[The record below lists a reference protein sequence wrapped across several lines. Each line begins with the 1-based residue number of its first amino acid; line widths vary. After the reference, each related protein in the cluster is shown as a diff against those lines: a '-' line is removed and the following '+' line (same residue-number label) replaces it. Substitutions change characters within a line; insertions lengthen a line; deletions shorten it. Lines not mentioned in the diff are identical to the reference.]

1 MVAASNRFGSFFSYS
16 LSLMAREHGRIR
28 VPFTCALGES
38 MRLAFLLL
46 SLLLLTPS
54 APGPADRDGFIVT
67 DDGARL
73 HYRIE
78 GQGPETLVV
87 VHGGPGNSMESIR
100 PDFGPATAARRI
112 VYYDQRGNG
121 GSSLDMD
128 PARLAIGRQV
138 ADLEAIRAHF
148 RLQKMDLLGNSW
160 GGLLVSYYAV
170 AHPEHVERLVLH
182 DPAPPAR
189 PWLEAMSDEI
199 RRRGERLPEA
209 DRRAFSAA
217 ADPLSWYRAPDPLVP
232 CRTFMQI
239 LFRLYAYDPQAPGN
253 TRSDPCAGGREAVRR
268 QLIVNTRIWAS
279 LPDYDLRPRLGRV
292 TAPVL
297 VIYGEAD
304 PVPRAAAEAWAAGYP
319 NARLLVVRHAGHLAH
334 VEQPAIFF
342 AALDTFLRGH
352 WPAEALTVAE

>member
-1 MVAASNRFGSFFSYS
+1 
-16 LSLMAREHGRIR
+16 
-28 VPFTCALGES
+28 
-38 MRLAFLLL
+38 MRLVLLLL
-46 SLLLLTPS
+46 SLLLAAPS
-54 APGPADRDGFIVT
+54 APALDREGFVVT

-73 HYRIE
+73 HYRVE

-87 VHGGPGNSMESIR
+87 VHGGPANSMESIR
-100 PDFGPATAARRI
+100 PDFAPATAGRRI
-112 VYYDQRGNG
+112 IYYDQRGNG

-128 PARLAIGRQV
+128 PARLAIGRHV

-148 RLQKMDLLGNSW
+148 GLQKMNLLGNSW

-170 AHPEHVERLVLH
+170 AHPDRVARLVLH

-199 RRRGERLPEA
+199 RLRSRALPEA
-209 DRRAFSAA
+209 ERRAFGAA
-217 ADPLSWYRAPDPLVP
+217 SDPLSWYRAPDPLVP

-239 LFRLYAYDPQAPGN
+239 LFRLYAYDIKAPGD
-253 TRSDPCAGGREAVRR
+253 THSDPCAGGPEAVRR
-268 QLIVNTRIWAS
+268 QLIVNKRIWAG
-279 LPDYDLRPRLGRV
+279 LPDYDIRPQLGRV

-297 VIYGEAD
+297 ILYGEAD

-319 NARLLVVRHAGHLAH
+319 NARLLVVRHAGHLSH
-334 VEQPAIFF
+334 VEQPAVFF

-352 WPAEALTVAE
+352 WPAEALTVAER